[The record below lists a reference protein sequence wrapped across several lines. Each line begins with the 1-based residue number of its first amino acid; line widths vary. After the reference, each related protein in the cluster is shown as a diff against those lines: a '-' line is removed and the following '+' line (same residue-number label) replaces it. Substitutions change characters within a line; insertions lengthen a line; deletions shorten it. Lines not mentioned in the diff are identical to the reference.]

1 MMRDI
6 HDWLTEDEINLACK
20 TAPAVRM
27 LHSPRGGVAI
37 FFTNGFI
44 KKFEGDARL
53 QTPPL
58 LVSPGDDLRE
68 SFSSYKNVHG
78 VPPCVVL
85 ARGLGAY
92 ALGSDVEK
100 AASALRTFVKSS
112 GTGRDL
118 FSGVPSLVGADAAPP
133 GIGEAKKTPRLAGK
147 ITIVTGSAQ
156 GFGKGI
162 AEAMAAE
169 GALVVA
175 ADINIDGA
183 RKCVGEIEA
192 SRGEGHAVAVRA
204 DVSDE
209 TSVRDMTRSAVLNY
223 GGLDI
228 MVSNAGIAIAGGLSE
243 MTKEKFE
250 LVTSVNYTGFFLCA
264 KYASA
269 PMKIQRAFNPSYT
282 ADIIE
287 INSKS
292 GLEGSNKNF
301 AYAGSKFGGLGL
313 TQSFA
318 LEMAAYGIKVNAVCP
333 GNYLDGPLWSD
344 SERGLFRQYFEAG
357 KVPGAASVADVR
369 AFYESKVPMGRGCTP
384 EDVVRAIFYAV
395 EQQYETGQAIPVT
408 GGQIMLK

>member
-1 MMRDI
+1 MTEDI
-6 HDWLTEDEINLACK
+6 HDWLTEDEINLACE
-20 TAPAVRM
+20 TAPALRM
-27 LHSPRGGVAI
+27 LHSPGGAAI

-44 KKFEGDARL
+44 KKIEAGARF

-58 LVSPGDDLRE
+58 FMPPGGDIGE
-68 SFSSYKNVHG
+68 SFSSYKNSQG
-78 VPPCVVL
+78 VPPSVVL

-92 ALGSDVEK
+92 ALGHNIGE
-100 AASALRTFVKSS
+100 AASALRAFVKSS
-112 GTGRDL
+112 GAGRGL
-118 FSGVPSLVGADAAPP
+118 FSGIPSLAGTDDAPP
-133 GIGEAKKTPRLAGK
+133 AAREAKKTPRLAGK
-147 ITIVTGSAQ
+147 IAVVTGSAQ

-169 GALVVA
+169 GALVVV
-175 ADINIDGA
+175 ADLNVEGA
-183 RKCVGEIEA
+183 RKCASEIEA
-192 SRGEGHAVAVRA
+192 SYGAGHAAAVRV

-209 TSVRDMTRSAVLNY
+209 TSVREMTRSAVLNY

-264 KYASA
+264 KYAA
-269 PMKIQRAFNPSYT
+269 VPMKIQRAFNPSYT

-318 LEMAAYGIKVNAVCP
+318 LEMVAYGVKVNAICP

-344 SERGLFRQYFEAG
+344 PEHGLFRQYFEAG
-357 KVPGAASVADVR
+357 KVPGATSVADVR
-369 AFYESKVPMGRGCTP
+369 AFYESKVPMRRGCTP
-384 EDVVRAIFYAV
+384 EDVARAIFYAV